1 MKQSKHEREKQNKII
16 DELRKINDEEFARTG
31 KRKKHLIAT
40 YGCQMNVN
48 DSQKLEDILEQIG
61 YIKTNEEVGA
71 DFVLYNT
78 CCVRENAE
86 QKVYGN
92 LGHLKAAKRNNPNLI
107 IALCGCM
114 MQQDTVI
121 TELKKHHKHVD
132 IIFGTFNLYKFPE
145 LLQARLETGDP
156 IIDIWESHEE
166 FVEYLPTTRRHE
178 SQVSI
183 NIMQGC
189 NNFCT
194 YCIVPYV
201 RGRERSRKLEDII
214 AETKHLVADGATE
227 ITLLGQ
233 NVNSYGQTLE
243 KKTTF
248 AQLIREINKIEGL
261 KRIRFMTSHPK
272 DLSDDLIEA
281 MAECDKV
288 CKHIHL
294 PIQSGSTRVLTAM
307 RRRYTKESYL
317 ELVSKIKA
325 LIPDISLTTDIIVGF
340 PGETEEDFQDTLD
353 IVKQV
358 GFQSAFTY
366 IYSKRTGTPAAIME
380 DQIDKDTIGDRF
392 DRLMATVDQIVLENM
407 RQYENKTLEVLV
419 EKQSKNN
426 PEILSGRTQY
436 STIVHFKGDPALI
449 GTYVSVHITEG
460 KPYYTLGELQ

>member
-1 MKQSKHEREKQNKII
+1 MSRSEIEVSPKEALKQENIINELSKNIK
-16 DELRKINDEEFARTG
+16 G
-31 KRKKHLIAT
+31 KNLKYCVST

-61 YIKTNEEVGA
+61 YVQVDKEADA

-121 TELKKHHKHVD
+121 AELQKHHKHVD
-132 IIFGTFNLYKFPE
+132 IIFGTFNLYKLPE
-145 LLQARLETGDP
+145 LLQIRLETGDP
-156 IIDIWESHEE
+156 IIDIWEKHEE
-166 FVEYLPTTRRHE
+166 FVEYLPTTRRNDT
-178 SQVSI
+178 QVSI

-189 NNFCT
+189 NNFCS

-201 RGRERSRKLEDII
+201 RGRERSRRAEDII
-214 AETKHLVADGATE
+214 AEIRHLVLDGATE

-233 NVNSYGQTLE
+233 NVNSYGKTLDNPM
-243 KKTTF
+243 TF
-248 AQLIREINKIEGL
+248 AQLIREINKIDGL

-272 DLSDDLIEA
+272 DLSDELILA

-288 CKHIHL
+288 CHHIHL
-294 PIQSGSTRVLTAM
+294 PIQSGSTKVLTDM

-317 ELVSKIKA
+317 DLVGRIKA
-325 LIPDISLTTDIIVGF
+325 QIPDISLTTDIIVGF

-353 IVKQV
+353 IVETV
-358 GFQSAFTY
+358 EFQGAFTY
-366 IYSKRTGTPAAIME
+366 IYSKRTGTPAATME
-380 DQIDKDTIGDRF
+380 DQIPRDVIGERF
-392 DRLMATVDQIVLENM
+392 DRLMEIADKTIFKKMKE
-407 RQYENKTLEVLV
+407 YENKTLEVLV
-419 EKQSKNN
+419 EKENENK
-426 PEILSGRTQY
+426 PGTLSGRTEH
-436 STIVHFKGDPALI
+436 STIVHFEGDPSLI
-449 GTYVSVHITEG
+449 GTYVNVLITEG
-460 KPYYTLGELQ
+460 KPYYTLGEIQ

>member
-1 MKQSKHEREKQNKII
+1 MKRSQIEVSTKEALKQKNIIGQLSKTIKDKNLKYCVS
-16 DELRKINDEEFARTG
+16 
-31 KRKKHLIAT
+31 T

-48 DSQKLEDILEQIG
+48 DSQKLEDILERIG
-61 YIKTNEEVGA
+61 YSKTQKEADA

-92 LGHLKAAKRNNPNLI
+92 LGHLKAAKRNNPNLM

-121 TELKKHHKHVD
+121 TELKKNHKHVD

-145 LLQARLETGDP
+145 LLQTRLETGEP
-156 IIDIWESHEE
+156 VLDIWEGHEE

-189 NNFCT
+189 NNFCS

-201 RGRERSRKLEDII
+201 RGRERSRSPEDIMTEI
-214 AETKHLVADGATE
+214 KYLVADGATE
-227 ITLLGQ
+227 VTLLGQ
-233 NVNSYGQTLE
+233 NVNSYGKTLE
-243 KKTTF
+243 LPLTF
-248 AQLIREINKIEGL
+248 AQLIRQINEIEGL

-272 DLSDDLIEA
+272 DLSDELICA

-294 PIQSGSTRVLTAM
+294 PIQSGSTKILTDM

-317 ELVSKIKA
+317 ELVDKIKTQ
-325 LIPDISLTTDIIVGF
+325 IPDISLTTDIIVGF

-353 IVKQV
+353 IVETV
-358 GFQSAFTY
+358 EFQGAFTY

-380 DQIDKDTIGDRF
+380 DQVPRDVIGERF
-392 DRLMATVDQIVLENM
+392 DRLMEVADKTIFKKMKE
-407 RQYENKTLEVLV
+407 YENKIVEVLV
-419 EKQSKNN
+419 EKENTNK
-426 PEILSGRTQY
+426 PGILSGRTEH
-436 STIVHFKGDPALI
+436 STIVHFEGDPSLI
-449 GTYVSVHITEG
+449 GSYVNVLITEG
-460 KPYYTLGELQ
+460 KPYYTLGKIQ